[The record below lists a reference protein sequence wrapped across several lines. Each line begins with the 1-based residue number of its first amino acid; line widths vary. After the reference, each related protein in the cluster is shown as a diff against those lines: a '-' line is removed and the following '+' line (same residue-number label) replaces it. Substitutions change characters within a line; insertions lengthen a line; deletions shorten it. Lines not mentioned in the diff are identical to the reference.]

1 MCTPSHPMTSD
12 ADSARSLA
20 EHVRYCQAHGVRSPH
35 PVGCMLPLEGARSWD
50 LSAYTHFYT
59 QVSHRPGRDTAL
71 YVRQAGRY
79 LTLFHT
85 GGYGTVAEG
94 YRRVLDHAAAR
105 GLALRGPFFEYP
117 LLDELSVRGYENYA
131 LLLSVGI
138 SGAERASST

>member
-1 MCTPSHPMTSD
+1 MYALPPHDQRCRFRPLAGRACALLPGPRRPQSPPRGLYAPAGGGAELGPVRVYPLLYAGLPS
-12 ADSARSLA
+12 A
-20 EHVRYCQAHGVRSPH
+20 
-35 PVGCMLPLEGARSWD
+35 
-50 LSAYTHFYT
+50 
-59 QVSHRPGRDTAL
+59 GRDATL

-105 GLALRGPFFEYP
+105 GLALRGPFFEDP

-138 SGAERASST
+138 SGAERASSA

>member
-1 MCTPSHPMTSD
+1 
-12 ADSARSLA
+12 
-20 EHVRYCQAHGVRSPH
+20 
-35 PVGCMLPLEGARSWD
+35 MLPLEGARSWD

-59 QVSHRPGRDTAL
+59 QVSRRPGRDTAL

-105 GLALRGPFFEYP
+105 GFALRGPFFEDP

>member
-1 MCTPSHPMTSD
+1 
-12 ADSARSLA
+12 
-20 EHVRYCQAHGVRSPH
+20 
-35 PVGCMLPLEGARSWD
+35 MLPLEGARSWD